1 MSLVSQ
7 ITTLVTR
14 IATEFKTVRSETT
27 TALSGKA
34 NLSGASFTGD
44 VSTSGKLYVNAAS
57 GDEGGELQL
66 AKAVTNT
73 TLAGPVNID
82 IYQNKLRFFVDGGD
96 ARGFYLDLSSGG
108 ATASTNII
116 SSPQIGYDT
125 DGVPYLI

>member
-7 ITTLVTR
+7 LTTLVTR
-14 IATEFKTVRSETT
+14 IASEFKTVRSETT

-44 VSTSGKLYVNAAS
+44 VSTSGKLYVNAAAGS
-57 GDEGGELQL
+57 EGGELQL

-82 IYQNKLRFFVDGGD
+82 IYQNKLRFWEDGGSN
-96 ARGFYLDLSSGG
+96 RGYYIDLSAGG
-108 ATASTNII
+108 ASVGTNLAS
-116 SSPQIGYDT
+116 SAQIAYDT
-125 DGVPYLI
+125 DGVPYLV